1 MRDATVCAKHLYIKV
16 STDLSP
22 YNSMNTAHMNLLLR
36 QAALEWRKDRLTKV
50 LRLAE
55 LLESELE
62 DEDR

>member
-1 MRDATVCAKHLYIKV
+1 
-16 STDLSP
+16 
-22 YNSMNTAHMNLLLR
+22 MNTAHMNLLLR
-36 QAALEWRKDRLTKV
+36 QAEWRKDRLTKV

>member
-1 MRDATVCAKHLYIKV
+1 
-16 STDLSP
+16 
-22 YNSMNTAHMNLLLR
+22 MNTAHMNLLLR